1 MIRYEIR
8 SYQTL
13 QLSPVHMK
21 YQKIHFAFLLLSI
34 YGFILIKLSNKVC
47 KQKRNQAKSSI
58 QQNVWKKPLASEEVK
73 VFVSLIEII
82 LWKKFLCIYP
92 FWWDCSQQRKGS
104 RNIFLLQGR
113 SLLNIV
119 YVSYQRA
126 PWIKLNYCMK
136 DFFMYN
142 RLL

>member
-1 MIRYEIR
+1 MKSDLIKHCNCHRCIWNIRR
-8 SYQTL
+8 
-13 QLSPVHMK
+13 
-21 YQKIHFAFLLLSI
+21 
-34 YGFILIKLSNKVC
+34 FILLFYCYLYMALYSLNCQTKSVNKREIKRKVNSAKGVKKILLHLKKYLSAWLK
-47 KQKRNQAKSSI
+47 
-58 QQNVWKKPLASEEVK
+58 LFFVK
-73 VFVSLIEII
+73 NSFV
-82 LWKKFLCIYP
+82 YP